1 MAGKGARILLT
12 VMVTVLV
19 LVDLVGCC
27 YMWVDEIKQRTK
39 TTDIK
44 VDIPPGFQRGEVIFL
59 FLFFAPDIKIR
70 SVLSIIIQMGRY
82 CLGITRI
89 TAKYRNPAKKE
100 AFSLKTYYD

>member
-44 VDIPPGFQRGEVIFL
+44 VDIPSGFKRGEVIF
-59 FLFFAPDIKIR
+59 FIFFAPDIKIR
-70 SVLSIIIQMGRY
+70 SVLSIIIQRRRY

-89 TAKYRNPAKKE
+89 TAKYRNPAKKK
-100 AFSLKTYYD
+100 LLV

>member
-44 VDIPPGFQRGEVIFL
+44 VDIPPGFKRGEVIFL
-59 FLFFAPDIKIR
+59 FFLRRISKLDPFYPFLFKGADI
-70 SVLSIIIQMGRY
+70 V
-82 CLGITRI
+82 
-89 TAKYRNPAKKE
+89 
-100 AFSLKTYYD
+100 

>member
-44 VDIPPGFQRGEVIFL
+44 VDIPSGFKRGEVIFL
-59 FLFFAPDIKIR
+59 FLFLRRISKLDPFYPLLFKWADI
-70 SVLSIIIQMGRY
+70 V
-82 CLGITRI
+82 
-89 TAKYRNPAKKE
+89 
-100 AFSLKTYYD
+100 